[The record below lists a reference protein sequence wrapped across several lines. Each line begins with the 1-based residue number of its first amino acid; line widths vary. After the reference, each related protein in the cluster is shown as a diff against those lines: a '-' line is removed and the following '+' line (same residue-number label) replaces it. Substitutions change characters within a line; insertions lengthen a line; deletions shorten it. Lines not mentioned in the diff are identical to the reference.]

1 MKILKNLFR
10 KLTYKGPKYVISWD
24 LGKGGLVYVEK
35 ISRDGMVLSNNRNIA
50 REFRDYALA
59 LEVKERGNKLMFR
72 DGYEVFGKIHQVF
85 DVEQ

>member
-1 MKILKNLFR
+1 MRMLRNLFR
-10 KLTYKGPKYVISWD
+10 ELTHKGPKYVISWD
-24 LGKGGLVYVEK
+24 LGKGGLVYIEK

-50 REFRDYALA
+50 REFRDLA
-59 LEVKERGNKLMFR
+59 TAREVKELGNKLMFR